1 MNKKRKPDA
10 KPSASGFVSERKKE
24 GADAELLPRTAE
36 AKRSEFLLTCDGC
49 QFLHFED
56 RPHGV
61 KAARCGNPE
70 AGSGTIRGFG
80 RTLEIF
86 ATGEIG
92 PVVRPAWCTNE
103 RKRIATPARGA
114 GSQ

>member
-49 QFLHFED
+49 QFLRYED
-56 RPHGV
+56 RPHGI
-61 KAARCGNPE
+61 KAARCANPE
-70 AGSGTIRGFG
+70 AGNGAIRGFG

-86 ATGEIG
+86 GTGVIG
-92 PVVRPAWCTNE
+92 PVVRPAWCRDEKNGLPH
-103 RKRIATPARGA
+103 R
-114 GSQ
+114 